1 MTTQIVGKNSGN
13 RGKGCMLTV
22 KTHYEYSVST
32 DGYFAGYGS
41 AGEMEIWGN
50 PQRILYGT
58 TGDTRNAYIGN
69 GTTLTHYFDD
79 LDEASTVG
87 RLKVVSGGHP
97 ERPIFYVQARK
108 YTTGMECILWYANGK
123 MHPQTTTKMEDIIA
137 IGFADACYYC

>member
-1 MTTQIVGKNSGN
+1 MTTQIVGKNSGY

-22 KTHYEYSVST
+22 KTHYEYSIST
-32 DGYFAGYGS
+32 DV
-41 AGEMEIWGN
+41 GN
-50 PQRILYGT
+50 PQRILNGLT
-58 TGDTRNAYIGN
+58 NDTRNAYIGN

-87 RLKVVSGGHP
+87 RLKVVNQAGGGHP

>member
-13 RGKGCMLTV
+13 RGKGCIISV
-22 KTHYEYSVST
+22 KTDYHYSVST
-32 DGYFAGYGS
+32 DV
-41 AGEMEIWGN
+41 GN
-50 PQRILYGT
+50 PQRILNGL